1 MQNKLMLNKGM
12 FITFEGIDGSGKST
26 QVNKLKHYIKKE
38 NIKNFIFTR
47 EPGGGSL
54 GKKVRSLLLN
64 NNKNNSLSIESQI
77 LLLTAARYEH
87 YEKLI
92 LPNIKRNKIIVSDRY
107 QDSTFAYQCGD
118 DVNLQKILKNLNQLL
133 FKKFKP
139 NLTFLLDI
147 KPDIAMRRIS
157 KRKKNNSF
165 DKKKLSLYKSV
176 RKNYLYLAKNNK
188 RIKILNAEK
197 KEEEIFRNITN
208 IIFNKIKK

>member
-1 MQNKLMLNKGM
+1 M
-12 FITFEGIDGSGKST
+12 
-26 QVNKLKHYIKKE
+26 E
-38 NIKNFIFTR
+38 N
-47 EPGGGSL
+47 
-54 GKKVRSLLLN
+54 
-64 NNKNNSLSIESQI
+64 SQI
-77 LLLTAARYEH
+77 V
-87 YEKLI
+87 LI
-92 LPNIKRNKIIVSDRY
+92 NEVKRNKIIVSDRY

-165 DKKKLSLYKSV
+165 DKKKLSFYKSV

-197 KEEEIFRNITN
+197 KEDEIFRNIID
-208 IIFNKIKK
+208 IIFNKIQK